1 MLRQDNAQLKV
12 MYGDLVNKQDLIKS
26 DAYFAEVL
34 MEKLQDAISSAAD
47 EKKAGSLRKV
57 LFKVSVR
64 AQDLRALENIHEQ
77 FFVGIEMT
85 RDNNDGL
92 IATVQRMITMGM
104 NVVYISFA
112 IHAALARQR
121 DVIQMQRGTRD
132 FLGNMIVSNATMI
145 NAHVKEIGDLYK
157 EPVVAIDKLN
167 EAVQQ
172 LEQAIDATNRMK
184 SEVIDRAKENIVRI
198 KDMTEEIRSKAG
210 ALPGTDIKSLE
221 ASKTLMLP
229 EGKE

>member
-1 MLRQDNAQLKV
+1 
-12 MYGDLVNKQDLIKS
+12 
-26 DAYFAEVL
+26 
-34 MEKLQDAISSAAD
+34 
-47 EKKAGSLRKV
+47 
-57 LFKVSVR
+57 
-64 AQDLRALENIHEQ
+64 
-77 FFVGIEMT
+77 
-85 RDNNDGL
+85 
-92 IATVQRMITMGM
+92 
-104 NVVYISFA
+104 
-112 IHAALARQR
+112 
-121 DVIQMQRGTRD
+121 
-132 FLGNMIVSNATMI
+132 MI